1 MKIAPP
7 AEVKPRLNA
16 YVDHVA
22 KEYPVV
28 ITRNRKPVALL
39 LPLRDSE
46 NLDHL
51 VLAHSPRFQALL
63 DGSRASVGAAAC
75 FNQLLSPAA
84 ELGLN
89 TRTCSVSTA
98 RPSRL

>member
-63 DGSRASVGAAAC
+63 DRSRASIGARRGLATTVFWKAVAAR
-75 FNQLLSPAA
+75 QRKK
-84 ELGLN
+84 G
-89 TRTCSVSTA
+89 
-98 RPSRL
+98 